1 MTTAIHC
8 ERLVKRFR
16 DVVALDGLNLDVPSG
31 VVFGFLGP
39 NGSGKTTTIRLLTG
53 LDTPTSGTAT
63 VAGMDLARIGPSVR
77 RRIGYMPQQPQFYGW
92 MRGRELLEFIG
103 ETFGIRGKALRTRVD
118 EMLELT
124 GLTDAAKRRVGGY
137 SGGMKQRLGLAQAL
151 INEPEIVFLD
161 EPVSALDPAGRR
173 DVLDIIASL
182 RGRATVFMSTHIL
195 ADVER
200 VCDVVGIINQG
211 KLVVDSPLAELQA
224 QYAQPIFILEPEP
237 GQKAQV
243 AALITALGE
252 QPWVNS
258 VTVDHGEIRVAASDP
273 QTAIHEILPLVAYK
287 EVALSRMERARPD
300 LEDIFLRLVGDKR
313 TMEQFQQEVT
323 A

>member
-1 MTTAIHC
+1 MATAVHC
-8 ERLVKRFR
+8 ERLVKRFGE
-16 DVVALDGLNLDVPSG
+16 VVALDGLYLDVPSG

-63 VAGMDLARIGPSVR
+63 VAGMDMARSGPSAR
-77 RRIGYMPQQPQFYGW
+77 QRIGYMPQQPQFYGW
-92 MRGRELLEFIG
+92 MRGRELLEFVG
-103 ETFGIRGKALRTRVD
+103 ETFGFRGKALRTRVD

-124 GLTDAAKRRVGGY
+124 GLTDAAKRRVSGY

-161 EPVSALDPAGRR
+161 EPASALDPAGRR

-182 RGRATVFMSTHIL
+182 RGRTTVFMSTHIL

-200 VCDVVGIINQG
+200 VCDVVAIVNQG
-211 KLVVDSPLAELQA
+211 RLVVDAPLAELQA
-224 QYAQPIFILEPEP
+224 QYAQPIFLLEPEP
-237 GQKAQV
+237 GQGAHV
-243 AALITALGE
+243 ASLIEALGN
-252 QPWVNS
+252 QPWVSS
-258 VTVDHGEIRVAASDP
+258 VTVEHNEIRVMASDP
-273 QTAIHEILPLVAYK
+273 ELAIHKILPLVADK

-300 LEDIFLRLVGDKR
+300 LEDIFLRLVGDGR
-313 TMEQFQQEVT
+313 ATEQSQREVT